1 MAVLLYRVDDR
12 LIHGQVVLGWGS
24 PLNVR
29 RIILVDDAVAAAPW
43 EQDLFRMAVP
53 PGVEVVF
60 ASVADAAAQLA
71 GWERE
76 ASRTIV
82 LTGDIHTMAALH
94 GATGAMVR
102 RVNLGGIHQRP
113 GREQRLP
120 YIYLDAGEAAE
131 LQSLAAAGVAVSA
144 QDVPTAREVGL
155 EALLRS

>member
-12 LIHGQVVLGWGS
+12 LIHGQVVLGWGR
-24 PLNVR
+24 PLDVR
-29 RIILVDDAVAAAPW
+29 RIILVDDTVAAAEW

-60 ASVADAAAQLA
+60 ASVAEAAARLP
-71 GWERE
+71 GWEQE
-76 ASRTIV
+76 PSRTIV
-82 LTGDIHTMAALH
+82 LTGDVHSMAALR
-94 GATGAMVR
+94 GATGGLVR

-120 YIYLDAGEAAE
+120 YIYLDPLETAE
-131 LQSLAAAGVAVSA
+131 LQSLAAAGVEVSA

-155 EALLRS
+155 EALLRT